1 MAQIGDIKVYTA
13 TGVQSLPVFE
23 LADFGADVYSVFKVY
38 TPSGIGAVPLLDPS
52 AGTADR
58 PWFKVYSDVGGGTVL
73 QGHSTAALAPT
84 YTVIEDFSA
93 LSTANY
99 QLNYSGGLYTTVA
112 SPVTLSPNSSKHET
126 TTASTLISTNGSSTL
141 PAYPAV
147 GDTIKLD
154 IYMSST
160 GATYQQIILYFGCGA
175 ANNQTYRL
183 QLDYKGNSALYAVAT
198 GGSPST
204 LDSTT
209 FSSRPTAT
217 WLELSI
223 DWKDTSGTTTTID
236 CIDKTTGLSILSGG
250 ALSSTNSAQDGNNG
264 IGFYCKSASG
274 SPIYLNTLRYTT

>member
-1 MAQIGDIKVYTA
+1 MGSLRVLASD
-13 TGVQSLPVFE
+13 GVTVIEIPVFDSSTS
-23 LADFGADVYSVFKVY
+23 LGAGQY
-38 TPSGIGAVPLLDPS
+38 PLLKVEDPVDGTSIIVFSTSGS
-52 AGTADR
+52 ADTIEQI
-58 PWFKVYSDVGGGTVL
+58 KLQHSVYGVVCPLS
-73 QGHSTAALAPT
+73 SLAPP

-93 LSTANY
+93 LNTANY

-112 SPVTLSPNSSKHET
+112 SPVSLSPDSCAHET

-175 ANNQTYRL
+175 ANNQTYRM

-209 FSSRPTAT
+209 FSSRPLST
-217 WLELSI
+217 WLELSV

-236 CIDKTTGLSILSGG
+236 CIDKSTGLSILT
-250 ALSSTNSAQDGNNG
+250 APLSSTNSAQDGNNG

-274 SPIYLNTLRYTT
+274 SPIYLNTLRFTT

>member
-1 MAQIGDIKVYTA
+1 MLANDGVTVIDVPVWENGTA
-13 TGVQSLPVFE
+13 T
-23 LADFGADVYSVFKVY
+23 
-38 TPSGIGAVPLLDPS
+38 
-52 AGTADR
+52 TADQHELLR
-58 PWFKVYSDVGGGTVL
+58 FFDGVEPAAGFIAFGTSGGPEATIEELKAEHLTLGTL
-73 QGHSTAALAPT
+73 AALSALAPP

-93 LSTANY
+93 LNTANY

-112 SPVTLSPNSSKHET
+112 SPVSISPNSARHES
-126 TTASTLISTNGSSTL
+126 TTAGTLISTNGSTTL

-160 GATYQQIILYFGCGA
+160 GATYQQIILYFGTGA
-175 ANNQTYRL
+175 ANNQTYRM
-183 QLDYKGNSALYAVAT
+183 QLDYKNNVALYAVAT

-209 FSSRPTAT
+209 FSSRPLST
-217 WLELSI
+217 WLELSV

-236 CIDKTTGLSILSGG
+236 CIDKSTGLSILT
-250 ALSSTNSAQDGNNG
+250 APLSSTNSAQDGNNG

-274 SPIYLNTLRYTT
+274 SPIYLNTLRFTT